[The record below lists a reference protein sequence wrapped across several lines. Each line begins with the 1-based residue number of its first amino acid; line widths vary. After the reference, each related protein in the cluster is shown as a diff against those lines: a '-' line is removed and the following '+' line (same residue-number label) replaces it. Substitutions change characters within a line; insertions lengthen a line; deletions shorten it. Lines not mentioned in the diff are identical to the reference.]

1 MLWCWRQWTS
11 CSEVSL
17 ECCKFNDITF
27 VVKGIRECSILR
39 RAVLGFHIYLE
50 EGNLN
55 AWRIYCAS
63 EVIVAQILPLAQ
75 CVNNV

>member
-1 MLWCWRQWTS
+1 MMWCWRQWTS

-27 VVKGIRECSILR
+27 VVKDNGECSILR

-55 AWRIYCAS
+55 AW
-63 EVIVAQILPLAQ
+63 
-75 CVNNV
+75 